1 MHKLHHWHSVMCD
14 PRWLQCGLCS
24 PGHTRNLLAGQGI
37 CQSAGV
43 ACAYLEQKGL
53 HVPVALPH
61 GRKEMQWLHVGSPL
75 HKEGQIPGSR
85 LAICTI
91 CKWSYSLRVINS
103 SVLNPDTSPISLAG
117 DCHHRW
123 CDAAEKPIQHE
134 FVLPMLFMSN
144 ETTR

>member
-1 MHKLHHWHSVMCD
+1 MHKLHHWHS
-14 PRWLQCGLCS
+14 
-24 PGHTRNLLAGQGI
+24 
-37 CQSAGV
+37 
-43 ACAYLEQKGL
+43 EQKVL
-53 HVPVALPH
+53 HVPVALLH

-75 HKEGQIPGSR
+75 HKDGQIPGSR
-85 LAICTI
+85 LVICTI
-91 CKWSYSLRVINS
+91 CKQSYSLRVINS

-117 DCHHRW
+117 DCHSRR